1 MDPFSNFSGKQMKST
16 ARYGH
21 QQYLWDSPLAGQA
34 RLRHTAG
41 AQLCSRSSRATGA
54 QWGQGDDVSSLSIST
69 CWKDVIGICLF
80 YSSYPRWRHS
90 NKHCQFWYLSYNFL
104 CVFFLNVFLGK
115 KKYSLVLCTCS
126 MPVTSCMCFVFHPC
140 RLIGASAGPHGS
152 SHPVPA
158 ADLPNVGPPRR
169 NRVPRCLG
177 IWDGEYGGDSELL
190 WLEHCNSSD
199 DRSNMGNTSCKSG
212 SFRSTWADAR
222 DC

>member
-1 MDPFSNFSGKQMKST
+1 M
-16 ARYGH
+16 
-21 QQYLWDSPLAGQA
+21 
-34 RLRHTAG
+34 
-41 AQLCSRSSRATGA
+41 
-54 QWGQGDDVSSLSIST
+54 
-69 CWKDVIGICLF
+69 
-80 YSSYPRWRHS
+80 
-90 NKHCQFWYLSYNFL
+90 
-104 CVFFLNVFLGK
+104 FFLNVFLGK

-199 DRSNMGNTSCKSG
+199 GRSNMGNTSCKCFAMLAAAS
-212 SFRSTWADAR
+212 
-222 DC
+222 